1 MYKTLTFC
9 TLILLISCTGR
20 QKETKNSV
28 SDNVVRKE
36 TIAVND
42 TLREPYH
49 YHYLADISPREFAE
63 LIMKDS
69 VRPSDNFSTF
79 RVMDSLNAKSL
90 EDRKFYFK
98 VFLNIMKKSD
108 GAIAEAVGSPAYD
121 YAEKHTK
128 EFFELSQAITKEQFE
143 LWANNVGVEIY
154 LSSQDNPTKEAEEY
168 YKKLLENCS
177 PEQKSMVEKFHKIMK
192 KAIVDCDNTS
202 N

>member
-28 SDNVVRKE
+28 SDNVVRKD

-42 TLREPYH
+42 TLREPNH

-90 EDRKFYFK
+90 VDRKFYFK
-98 VFLNIMKKSD
+98 VFMNIMKKSD
-108 GAIAEAVGSPAYD
+108 GALAEAVGSPAYD
-121 YAEKHTK
+121 YVEKHTK
-128 EFFELSQAITKEQFE
+128 EFFELAQTATNEQFE
-143 LWANNVGVEIY
+143 LWANNVGVEIF
-154 LSSQDNPTKEAEEY
+154 LSSTNNPTKDAEEY
-168 YKKLLENCS
+168 YMKLRENCS
-177 PEQKSMVEKFHKIMK
+177 LEQKKEVEKFCKIIRETIT
-192 KAIVDCDNTS
+192 AES